1 MYFLRAKRPREGEIF
16 RAAVRCWGR
25 VQGWLTD
32 GFSDDL
38 RQELDTLR
46 VVVRHPTGD
55 RNPGLT
61 PALVRLTLT
70 AEEVSSSGWAPT
82 ASSSSARLTHQ
93 DSIEMGY
100 VRPILHQPSRLVVFW
115 RELLDAT
122 CDAVHSDRALRRSPS
137 GGRAGAGT
145 SIASAGAARR
155 LRDPERERAEATPKG
170 Q

>member
-1 MYFLRAKRPREGEIF
+1 M
-16 RAAVRCWGR
+16 
-25 VQGWLTD
+25 TD

-38 RQELDTLR
+38 RQELDPLR

-70 AEEVSSSGWAPT
+70 AKEVSSSGWAPT

-100 VRPILHQPSRLVVFW
+100 VRPIHEPSRLVVFW

-145 SIASAGAARR
+145 SIASAGRR
-155 LRDPERERAEATPKG
+155 EDSATRSERERRRRPRANKG
-170 Q
+170 AASESGHPTRWRASSAWGARPTSCRSG